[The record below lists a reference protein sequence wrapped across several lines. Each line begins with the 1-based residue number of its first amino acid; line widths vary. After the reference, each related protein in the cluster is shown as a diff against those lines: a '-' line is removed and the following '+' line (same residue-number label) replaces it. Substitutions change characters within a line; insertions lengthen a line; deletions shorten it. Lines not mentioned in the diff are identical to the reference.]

1 MILASELSAVTLLTF
16 LTAALYL
23 WSALRRSA
31 MSQRGARLLMVA
43 AWLGHAG
50 VLAFG
55 FGLAGDAAHF
65 GFGPAM
71 SMTTWLV
78 LGIYGVET
86 WLYPQLPARWGLSAA
101 GATLLLV
108 AWALP
113 GHALPERGSV
123 LLAVH
128 LAMGVASYGLF
139 GVALLH
145 AWATRRTE
153 SQIRMAAQAPAGLP
167 LLTLE
172 RLTYRLVTAGFVLL
186 SATLLGGYFF
196 GHLWSDL
203 PLRWDHK
210 ILLSVLAWAV
220 FAVLVIGRRVLGW
233 RGARAIQML
242 YVGSGFLLLAY
253 AGSRFVL
260 EVILERSA

>member
-196 GHLWSDL
+196 GHMWSDL

-233 RGARAIQML
+233 RGARAIHML

>member
-86 WLYPQLPARWGLSAA
+86 WLYPQ
-101 GATLLLV
+101 
-108 AWALP
+108 
-113 GHALPERGSV
+113 
-123 LLAVH
+123 
-128 LAMGVASYGLF
+128 
-139 GVALLH
+139 
-145 AWATRRTE
+145 
-153 SQIRMAAQAPAGLP
+153 
-167 LLTLE
+167 
-172 RLTYRLVTAGFVLL
+172 
-186 SATLLGGYFF
+186 
-196 GHLWSDL
+196 
-203 PLRWDHK
+203 
-210 ILLSVLAWAV
+210 
-220 FAVLVIGRRVLGW
+220 
-233 RGARAIQML
+233 
-242 YVGSGFLLLAY
+242 
-253 AGSRFVL
+253 
-260 EVILERSA
+260 

>member
-167 LLTLE
+167 LLMLE

-233 RGARAIQML
+233 RGARAIHML